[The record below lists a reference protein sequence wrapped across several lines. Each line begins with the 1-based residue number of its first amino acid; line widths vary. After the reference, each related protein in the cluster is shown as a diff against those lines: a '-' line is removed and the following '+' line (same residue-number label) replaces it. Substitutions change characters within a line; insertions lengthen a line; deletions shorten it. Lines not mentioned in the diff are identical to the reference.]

1 MSSAPDGSPY
11 GYMPGDRAY
20 VAALQQLSPRHRA
33 VLLLRDVSAFSAA
46 ETAWMLDTTEAWVD
60 RALIA
65 ARAAVGLLGG
75 GFP

>member
-1 MSSAPDGSPY
+1 
-11 GYMPGDRAY
+11 
-20 VAALQQLSPRHRA
+20 
-33 VLLLRDVSAFSAA
+33 VSAFSAA